1 MEKGCQHIIII
12 NSLDG
17 ECEGEYRSVKV
28 FRRGRAVS
36 IVEGEAVQ
44 WRRNGWQ
51 THAHRLAGQR
61 IEREYHQSVKV
72 FRREEQFL
80 LWKGKLSTP
89 QWRWVARSLGQNQR
103 ATATEILLVEMFHHS
118 RSQSHMRM
126 QIVSPHGTCPCP
138 HFRRV
143 NRANHMVPKVSI
155 WVKTSSSFFPHG
167 LLADVVSGKWEPTFT
182 CCNC

>member
-1 MEKGCQHIIII
+1 MWGRVPICQGFQKRTSRFYCGGGSCSMAQKWVA
-12 NSLDG
+12 NTCSSTRWT
-17 ECEGEYRSVKV
+17 E
-28 FRRGRAVS
+28 
-36 IVEGEAVQ
+36 
-44 WRRNGWQ
+44 N
-51 THAHRLAGQR
+51 
-61 IEREYHQSVKV
+61 EREYHQSVKV